1 MVERMIKDVEETRDE
16 FLNKFEKISAQD
28 LIRVKNTLTGINI
41 SIEKMSVEK
50 ENIYKAINDIRNILK
65 SIDDKKQD
73 S

>member
-16 FLNKFEKISAQD
+16 FLNKFEKIPAKD
-28 LIRVKNTLTGINI
+28 LIKVKNTLTGINI